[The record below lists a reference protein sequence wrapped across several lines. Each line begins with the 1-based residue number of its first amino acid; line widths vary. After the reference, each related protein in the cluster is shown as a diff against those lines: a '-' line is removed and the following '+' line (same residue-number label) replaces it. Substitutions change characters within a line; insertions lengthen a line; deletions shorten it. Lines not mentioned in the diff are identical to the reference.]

1 MEGVIIMTKREQ
13 EASDMLQ
20 DIAKDI
26 QGKLPDGMGFMLMA
40 YEFGDAPARKMLYVS
55 NGNRADVMRTMV
67 EFLEKNL
74 DDPTIW
80 GKDVD

>member
-1 MEGVIIMTKREQ
+1 MTKREQ

-20 DIAKDI
+20 DIAKNI
-26 QGKLPDGMGFMLMA
+26 QEKLPDKMGFILLA
-40 YEFGDAPARKMLYVS
+40 HEFGNDPGRKMLYVS
-55 NGNRADVMRTMV
+55 NSNRTDTLTAMA
-67 EFLEKNL
+67 EFIEKNI